1 MDCQGQE
8 FFISFIVNKDCQW
21 SSFQNR
27 TLPTEDSFRLSCR
40 ISMEIAANS
49 VEFNFHFKYL
59 NSSKYK
65 KNSIE
70 IQRKLRWKW
79 QKTGMTS
86 PWIVCFSIDRPVSS
100 YSKMHHYM
108 KGYLLRDRLFPQFFF
123 RVLSSLFNCVHIY
136 RIKIAFLNVKNFS
149 SSCLQLSFVFQLD
162 HLQHL
167 SFFEQSCY
175 RRLLPITKNISW
187 DKTEGDKAHTRC
199 YKLEHFP
206 HSCSLHDE

>member
-1 MDCQGQE
+1 MLKIEHCRLKTVFDYLVA
-8 FFISFIVNKDCQW
+8 FQW
-21 SSFQNR
+21 RLLQTALNSIFN
-27 TLPTEDSFRLSCR
+27 LNIWIRLS
-40 ISMEIAANS
+40 I
-49 VEFNFHFKYL
+49 
-59 NSSKYK
+59 K

-167 SFFEQSCY
+167 SFFEQSCHQSQ
-175 RRLLPITKNISW
+175 RIFPETRLKS
-187 DKTEGDKAHTRC
+187 DKAHTRC

-206 HSCSLHDE
+206 HSPCSLHDE